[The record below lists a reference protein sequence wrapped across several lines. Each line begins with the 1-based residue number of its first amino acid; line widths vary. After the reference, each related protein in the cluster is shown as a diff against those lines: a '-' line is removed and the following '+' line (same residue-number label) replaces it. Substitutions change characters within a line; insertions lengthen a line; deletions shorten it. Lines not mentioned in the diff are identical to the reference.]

1 MKKKKIGKVDKI
13 ILNLIG
19 IFFIFLGVIG
29 IFNYIMRGEYQTIL
43 WFCYLGMILL
53 GIGILKRNSFL
64 IVSQLNIL
72 AIPLILWSIDYI
84 YYLINAK
91 SLLGLAGY
99 FFVIGSVLQKII
111 SSQHVFTLPLAL
123 YALYRIR
130 IGRKDA
136 WKISIPLIIGFY
148 FASIL
153 LTSEKLNINCVYR
166 SCFSFSFPGPHNIMW
181 FVSAFLMIFASNFIL
196 VKLFWKK
203 E

>member
-1 MKKKKIGKVDKI
+1 MKKRDIGKVDKI

-19 IFFIFLGVIG
+19 IFFILLGVIG
-29 IFNYIMRGEYQTIL
+29 ILNYVRQGEYQIIL

-53 GIGILKRNSFL
+53 GTGILKRNSFL

-84 YYLINAK
+84 YYLINAE

-99 FFVIGSVLQKII
+99 FFVLESALQKVI

-123 YALYRIR
+123 YALYRI
-130 IGRKDA
+130 GVKRKDA
-136 WKISIPLIIGFY
+136 WKVSIPLIIGFY

-153 LTSEKLNINCVYR
+153 FTSEALNINCVYR

-181 FVSAFLMIFASNFIL
+181 FVSAFLMIFISNFIL

-203 E
+203 K